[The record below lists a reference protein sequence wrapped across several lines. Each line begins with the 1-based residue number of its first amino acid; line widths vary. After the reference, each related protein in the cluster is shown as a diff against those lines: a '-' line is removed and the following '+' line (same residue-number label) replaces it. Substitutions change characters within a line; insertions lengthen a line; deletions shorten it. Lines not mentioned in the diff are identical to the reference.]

1 MKKRVLGLIIGVCML
16 AGSSCFAMQ
25 FSPVEEMGGM
35 SYSQGGRH
43 STGGLILKNP
53 THNTGDYY
61 TTNAY
66 NADNTYSYGKG
77 VAAFGQGID
86 AMYVYYN
93 MYAHTVYVGGNS
105 KTILLSPA
113 VARIANSWRFMIT
126 DISRVRTDEK
136 ITLYAIYDTYGPE
149 ADYLIIGR
157 RADGVWVKY
166 LDTREITKRYWN
178 WDGDGASPVAY
189 TKLRTDGD
197 TLIINYDNW
206 RPREYGEFRF
216 RWDENAQWF
225 GIDKVIY

>member
-16 AGSSCFAMQ
+16 TGSSCFAMQ

-126 DISRVRTDEK
+126 DISRVRTD
-136 ITLYAIYDTYGPE
+136 
-149 ADYLIIGR
+149 
-157 RADGVWVKY
+157 
-166 LDTREITKRYWN
+166 
-178 WDGDGASPVAY
+178 
-189 TKLRTDGD
+189 GD
-197 TLIINYDNW
+197 TLIINYGNW
-206 RPREYGEFRF
+206 RSREYGEFRF

-225 GIDKVIY
+225 GIEQIVY